1 MIMCMFMCM
10 LVDFLTRI
18 RVVHEHFMIINIDVL
33 LNVGM
38 LLHCDASFLYHQ
50 CAFFDAF
57 DDVNQ

>member
-1 MIMCMFMCM
+1 M